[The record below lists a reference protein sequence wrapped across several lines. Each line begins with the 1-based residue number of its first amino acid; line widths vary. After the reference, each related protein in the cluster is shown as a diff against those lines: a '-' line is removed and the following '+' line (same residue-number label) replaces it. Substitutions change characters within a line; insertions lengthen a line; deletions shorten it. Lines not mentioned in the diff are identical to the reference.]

1 MRSGSGCSSG
11 LISRTRTQ
19 CGGSSVRS
27 NQRQEVKSAQSS
39 VQPEGLWFKRISWY
53 DWPFDHQGCNL
64 LRVNI
69 RKYLTAKSSKPWPSL
84 RSWTAARKTSI
95 MESDL
100 QIFMKQN
107 SVALHHLSHYITH
120 LTACSVLYPSLP
132 SSLACA
138 SVWLVLQRWS
148 SWAPTQLFSISSQWD
163 PLIFSLQR
171 FCIHVVA
178 TGTCRSAGFGVNAA
192 WSHKWMSVTCAG
204 WTLNDG

>member
-1 MRSGSGCSSG
+1 MWLAFWPPRLQSTLKCTDVGFSAE
-11 LISRTRTQ
+11 LIH
-19 CGGSSVRS
+19 
-27 NQRQEVKSAQSS
+27 
-39 VQPEGLWFKRISWY
+39 PLLF
-53 DWPFDHQGCNL
+53 

-69 RKYLTAKSSKPWPSL
+69 RKYLTAKSSKLWPSL
-84 RSWTAARKTSI
+84 RSWTAAKKTSL

-148 SWAPTQLFSISSQWD
+148 SWVPTQLFSISSQWD

-171 FCIHVVA
+171 FCITLWLLALVA
-178 TGTCRSAGFGVNAA
+178 VLDLV
-192 WSHKWMSVTCAG
+192 WMQPDPTSECQ
-204 WTLNDG
+204 